1 MFLIINCKFEMNCT
15 LLNNNTKVIQKNKKQ
30 YDVTIKYCRVQL
42 FSAKVNL
49 SSKQKTKIYK
59 TTSK

>member
-1 MFLIINCKFEMNCT
+1 MNCT

-59 TTSK
+59 STSK